1 MGINAALHNPIQDGK
16 TALVMAC
23 EKGYRE
29 ITELL
34 LSAKAYINHQDN
46 VSIMIIKIVALLIV
60 CKSSCE
66 LGWLLFPCR
75 RDLHPCTLPARRATY
90 L

>member
-46 VSIMIIKIVALLIV
+46 VSIMIIKIVA
-60 CKSSCE
+60 
-66 LGWLLFPCR
+66 
-75 RDLHPCTLPARRATY
+75 
-90 L
+90 